1 MINAVLWSA
10 VFGYVMVCSFVLA
23 MPDITEGA
31 KQGSNVF
38 FRTMDQSTMP
48 AILKDLLYIGIVLAN
63 YLCALA
69 GLTSTSRMVYAF
81 ARDGGLPLSRS
92 LRQVHPHH
100 RTPVTAIWTSAVLAV
115 GVFTLLTVGLSF
127 LNSRVRGVRPLTHG
141 TPVVVVERG
150 EPVLPTLRAEHLS
163 LDDLMAA
170 ARNEGIERFA
180 EIRLAVLEA
189 NGQISFFTGEA
200 KSGANEPT
208 AVG

>member
-1 MINAVLWSA
+1 MEIVFRALFVFAFLW
-10 VFGYVMVCSFVLA
+10 F
-23 MPDITEGA
+23 ITRVTGRATLGEL
-31 KQGSNVF
+31 
-38 FRTMDQSTMP
+38 STF
-48 AILKDLLYIGIVLAN
+48 DLLLY
-63 YLCALA
+63 
-69 GLTSTSRMVYAF
+69 
-81 ARDGGLPLSRS
+81 
-92 LRQVHPHH
+92 
-100 RTPVTAIWTSAVLAV
+100 VTMGDLVQQAVTQQDYSVTSAVLAV

-200 KSGANEPT
+200 KSGANEPP